1 VSERV
6 EVEGWPPFCH
16 TQVHMHKK
24 ISAEATYTEKDKGR
38 KRGAHPDILSRV
50 SYFTQLQ
57 QTIAYDNL
65 MTIRE
70 GRGVN

>member
-1 VSERV
+1 
-6 EVEGWPPFCH
+6 
-16 TQVHMHKK
+16 MHKK
-24 ISAEATYTEKDKGR
+24 ISAEATYMEKDKGR